1 MRQKVGATT
10 SRCGTRRRRANAGRE
25 TCRSC
30 RARFRSAAHRSP
42 LNPTEYLRGLLPE
55 GEHLQYLAAR
65 AKVPSNDLYSLL
77 ARYGR
82 DVADA
87 VVVSANE
94 QDERAG
100 GAIAYDSASL
110 ADEVAGLDERPL
122 ALYDDSELSIPGLQ
136 NKLLLI
142 RTDTGWARPAGG
154 RPSTHILKVED
165 RRFPGLVALEHA
177 AMTVAHRLGLTTAE
191 TEIINLG
198 GIDRII
204 VSRFDRIVDGGGQL
218 CRAIRKT
225 SVKRPV

>member
-1 MRQKVGATT
+1 M
-10 SRCGTRRRRANAGRE
+10 
-25 TCRSC
+25 
-30 RARFRSAAHRSP
+30 
-42 LNPTEYLRGLLPE
+42 PE
-55 GEHLQYLAAR
+55 GQHLQYLAAR
-65 AKVPSNDLYSLL
+65 AKVSSNDLHSLL

-82 DVADA
+82 DVAGA

-94 QDERAG
+94 PDERAG

-110 ADEVAGLDERPL
+110 VDEVAGLDERPL

-142 RTDTGWARPAGG
+142 RTDTGWARPTGG
-154 RPSTHILKVED
+154 RPSTHVLKVED

-198 GIDRII
+198 GIDCII

-218 CRAIRKT
+218 CRVHQEDICQALGVNPQSNRGRGKYERYGGPGLAK
-225 SVKRPV
+225 VAALKRPGFDGDSDLPRRS